1 MLLREKRQF
10 LVCTIILCR
19 NTFINLTKRIIPP
32 FIRNFLRMKTIF
44 KGTEVLSYKGSKLNL
59 KSIFFTLFSIFCCL
73 TSFAQEEQD
82 SVKVNQLD
90 NVLVSAVRVT
100 TKTPVSFS
108 NLDKKDIKYRN
119 LGQDIPILM
128 NYLPSVVTTS
138 DAGNGMGYTGIRVRG
153 SDATRVNVTI
163 NGIPYNDSE
172 SQGTFWV
179 NMPDFASS
187 VESLQLQRG
196 VGTSTNGSGA
206 FGASLNMLT
215 DNYAAKANGEI
226 SSSYGSFNSNKNTV
240 KFSTGLLNDHFELA
254 GRLSTIKS
262 DGYVDRAS
270 SDLKSYFLQGSY
282 VGKTTLIK
290 ALVFGG
296 TQKTYQSWNG
306 IDAETLHKN
315 RRYNSAGEFTD
326 EAGNDRFY
334 DNETDNYNQ
343 DHYQLHWSESLSD
356 KWSANLAFHY
366 TKGLGYFENYKY
378 DEPVEGYGAI
388 ESTKMVENDMG
399 ELVPGTDLIRQKWLD
414 NDFYGTTFSVKYK
427 EEKLDVIIGGGWNKY
442 EGDHYGKVIWARN
455 ASQSELGDHYYDDFS
470 AKTDGNIFAK
480 ANYQF
485 TEKLSFYGDLQYR
498 NVTYKANSWETGLVD
513 DNFNFFNPK
522 AGLNFEI
529 NQKNTLYFSYARANR
544 EPNRTDYEG
553 GNVKPEKL
561 NDFELGWRFNSEKF
575 QLSSNLYYMGYKDQL
590 ILTGTLDEVGAPIR
604 SNTDKSYRLGFEVD
618 ATIKL
623 SDKFIVRPNFT
634 LSSNKN
640 VDLDV
645 EGQNYG
651 TKNIAYSPEVIAG
664 NIIVYSPLESLHISL
679 LQKFVGEQYM
689 NNIELPSAKLADYFV
704 NDLNVS
710 YEIKPKS
717 VFKSIMI
724 TGLVNNILDKKYVSN
739 GYMWDVYPYYY
750 PQAGTNFLIGL
761 TLKF

>member
-1 MLLREKRQF
+1 
-10 LVCTIILCR
+10 
-19 NTFINLTKRIIPP
+19 
-32 FIRNFLRMKTIF
+32 MKTIF
-44 KGTEVLSYKGSKLNL
+44 KGAEVLSYKGSKIQKSSRT
-59 KSIFFTLFSIFCCL
+59 KSIFLLLFSIFFSQF
-73 TSFAQEEQD
+73 SFAQEQD
-82 SVKVNQLD
+82 STKVNKLD
-90 NVLVSAVRVT
+90 DVLVSAVRVT

-108 NLDKKDIKYRN
+108 NLDKKDIKFRN

-138 DAGNGMGYTGIRVRG
+138 DAGGGIGYTGIRVRG

-163 NGIPYNDSE
+163 NGIPYNDAE

-196 VGTSTNGSGA
+196 VGTSTNGSSA

-215 DNYAAKANGEI
+215 DNYATKASGEI

-270 SDLKSYFLQGSY
+270 SDLKSYFLQGTY

-296 TQKTYQSWNG
+296 TEKTYQSWNG
-306 IDAETLHKN
+306 IDAEKLNSDRT
-315 RRYNSAGEFTD
+315 YNSAGKYKD
-326 EAGNDRFY
+326 EAGNVHFY
-334 DNETDNYNQ
+334 DNETDNYKQN
-343 DHYQLHWSESLSD
+343 HYQLHWSESISD
-356 KWSANLAFHY
+356 QWSSNLAVHY
-366 TKGLGYFENYKY
+366 TKGQGFYENFKY
-378 DEPVEGYGAI
+378 NEPVAGYGPI
-388 ESTKMVENDMG
+388 QPTKMVENDLG

-427 EEKLDVIIGGGWNKY
+427 QEKLDVIVGGGWNKY
-442 EGDHYGKVIWARN
+442 EGSHFGKVIWARN
-455 ASQSELGDHYYDDFS
+455 SSVALPGDHYYDDFS
-470 AKTDGNIFAK
+470 TKTDGNIFAK

-498 NVTYKANSWETGLVD
+498 NVKYKANGKDTGLVD
-513 DNFNFFNPK
+513 DSFNFFNPK
-522 AGLNFEI
+522 AGLNYEI
-529 NQKNTLYFSYARANR
+529 NSKNALYFSYARANR

-561 NDFELGWRFNSEKF
+561 NDFELGWRFNSDKF
-575 QLSSNLYYMGYKDQL
+575 QLNSNVYYMAYKDQL
-590 ILTGTLDEVGAPIR
+590 ILTGRLDDVGAPIR
-604 SNTDKSYRLGFEVD
+604 ANTDKSYRLGLEVD
-618 ATIKL
+618 ATIQL
-623 SDKFIVRPNFT
+623 SEKFILRPNFT

-640 VDLDV
+640 IDLAV
-645 EGQNYG
+645 EGTHYG
-651 TKNIAYSPEVIAG
+651 TTDIAYSPSVIAG
-664 NIIVYSPLESLHISL
+664 NIIVYSPIQSLHISL
-679 LQKFVGEQYM
+679 LQKYVGEQYM
-689 NNIELPSAKLADYFV
+689 NNIELRAAKLADYFV

-717 VFKSIMI
+717 VFKSILI

-739 GYMWDVYPYYY
+739 GAMWDVYPYYY
-750 PQAGTNFLIGL
+750 PQAGINFLAGL

>member
-1 MLLREKRQF
+1 MK
-10 LVCTIILCR
+10 
-19 NTFINLTKRIIPP
+19 TFI
-32 FIRNFLRMKTIF
+32 
-44 KGTEVLSYKGSKLNL
+44 KGTEVLSCKGSKFLKTRRT
-59 KSIFFTLFSIFCCL
+59 KSILFTLFSLLYSLSSI
-73 TSFAQEEQD
+73 SQEQD
-82 SVKVNQLD
+82 STKVNKLD
-90 NVLVSAVRVT
+90 DVLVSAVRVT
-100 TKTPVSFS
+100 SKTPVSFS

-128 NYLPSVVTTS
+128 NYMPSVVTTS

-163 NGIPYNDSE
+163 NGIPYNDAE

-196 VGTSTNGSGA
+196 VGTSTNGSSA

-215 DNYAAKANGEI
+215 DNYGSKANGEI

-254 GRLSTIKS
+254 GRLSKIKS

-270 SDLKSYFLQGSY
+270 SDLKSYFLQGTY

-296 TQKTYQSWNG
+296 TEKTYQSWNG
-306 IDAETLHKN
+306 IDAETLNTN
-315 RRYNSAGEFTD
+315 RTFNSAGMYTD
-326 EAGNDRFY
+326 ESGNVRFY
-334 DNETDNYNQ
+334 DNETDNYQQ
-343 DHYQLHWSESLSD
+343 DHYQLHWSESFSD
-356 KWSANLAFHY
+356 KWSSNLAVHY
-366 TKGLGYFENYKY
+366 TKGKGYYENYKEDATMSDY
-378 DEPVEGYGAI
+378 GLQPVGAV
-388 ESTKMVENDMG
+388 TT
-399 ELVPGTDLIRQKWLD
+399 TDLVRQKWLD
-414 NDFYGTTFSVKYK
+414 NDFYGTTFSIKYK
-427 EEKLDVIIGGGWNKY
+427 DEKLDVIFGGGWNKY
-442 EGDHYGKVIWARN
+442 EGDHFGKVIWARY
-455 ASQSELGDHYYDDFS
+455 ASQSELGDLYYDDFS
-470 AKTDGNIFAK
+470 TKTDGNIFAK
-480 ANYQF
+480 ANYQL
-485 TEKLSFYGDLQYR
+485 TDKLSFYGDLQYR
-498 NVTYKANSWETGLVD
+498 NVKYKANSAETGLVD

-522 AGLNFEI
+522 AGLNYEI

-575 QLSSNLYYMGYKDQL
+575 QLNSNFYYMAYKDQL
-590 ILTGTLDEVGAPIR
+590 ILTGTLDDVGSPIR
-604 SNTDKSYRLGFEVD
+604 SNSEKSYRLGFEVD

-623 SDKFIVRPNFT
+623 SEKFMLRPNFT

-640 VDLDV
+640 VDLAV

-651 TKNIAYSPEVIAG
+651 TKDIAYSPEVIAG
-664 NIIVYSPLESLHISL
+664 NIIVYSPLKSLHISL
-679 LQKFVGEQYM
+679 LQKYVGEQYM
-689 NNIELPSAKLADYFV
+689 NNIELPAAKLADYFV

-750 PQAGTNFLIGL
+750 PQAGINFLAGL

>member
-1 MLLREKRQF
+1 
-10 LVCTIILCR
+10 
-19 NTFINLTKRIIPP
+19 
-32 FIRNFLRMKTIF
+32 MKTIF
-44 KGTEVLSYKGSKLNL
+44 KGAEVLSYKGSKIQKSSRT
-59 KSIFFTLFSIFCCL
+59 KSIFLLLFSIFFSQF
-73 TSFAQEEQD
+73 SFAQGQD
-82 SVKVNQLD
+82 STKVNKLD
-90 NVLVSAVRVT
+90 DVLVSAVRVT

-108 NLDKKDIKYRN
+108 NLDKKDIKFRN

-138 DAGNGMGYTGIRVRG
+138 DAGGGIGYTGIRVRG

-163 NGIPYNDSE
+163 NGIPYNDAE

-196 VGTSTNGSGA
+196 VGTSTNGSSA

-215 DNYAAKANGEI
+215 DNYATKASGEI

-270 SDLKSYFLQGSY
+270 SDLKSYFLQGTY
-282 VGKTTLIK
+282 IGKTTLIK

-296 TQKTYQSWNG
+296 TERTYQSWNG
-306 IDAETLHKN
+306 IDAEKLNSDRT
-315 RRYNSAGEFTD
+315 YNSAGKYKD
-326 EAGNDRFY
+326 EAGNVHFY
-334 DNETDNYNQ
+334 DNETDNYKQN
-343 DHYQLHWSESLSD
+343 HYQLHWSESISD
-356 KWSANLAFHY
+356 KWSSNLALHY
-366 TKGLGYFENYKY
+366 TKGQGYYENFKY
-378 DEPVEGYGAI
+378 NEPIKGYGPI
-388 ESTKMVENDMG
+388 QPTKMVENDLG

-427 EEKLDVIIGGGWNKY
+427 EEKLDVIVGGGWNKY
-442 EGDHYGKVIWARN
+442 EGAHFGKVIWARN
-455 ASQSELGDHYYDDFS
+455 SSQALPGDHYYDDFS
-470 AKTDGNIFAK
+470 TKTDGNIFAK
-480 ANYQF
+480 ANYQL

-498 NVTYKANSWETGLVD
+498 NVTYKANGKDTGLVD
-513 DNFNFFNPK
+513 DSFNFFNPK
-522 AGLNFEI
+522 AGLNYAI
-529 NQKNTLYFSYARANR
+529 NSKNTFYFSYARANR

-561 NDFELGWRFNSEKF
+561 NDFELGWRFNSDKF
-575 QLSSNLYYMGYKDQL
+575 QLNSNVYYMAYKDQL
-590 ILTGTLDEVGAPIR
+590 ILTGRLDDVGAPIR
-604 SNTDKSYRLGFEVD
+604 ANTEKSYRLGLEVD
-618 ATIKL
+618 ATIQL
-623 SDKFIVRPNFT
+623 SEKFILRPNFT

-640 VDLDV
+640 IDLAV
-645 EGQNYG
+645 EGTHYG
-651 TKNIAYSPEVIAG
+651 TTDIAYSPSVIAG
-664 NIIVYSPLESLHISL
+664 NIIVYSPIQNLHISL

-689 NNIELPSAKLADYFV
+689 NNIELPAAKLADYFV

-717 VFKSIMI
+717 VFKSILI
-724 TGLVNNILDKKYVSN
+724 TGLVNNFLDKKYVSN
-739 GYMWDVYPYYY
+739 GAMWDVYPYYY
-750 PQAGTNFLIGL
+750 PQAGINFLAGL

>member
-1 MLLREKRQF
+1 
-10 LVCTIILCR
+10 
-19 NTFINLTKRIIPP
+19 
-32 FIRNFLRMKTIF
+32 MKTF
-44 KGTEVLSYKGSKLNL
+44 FEGTEVLSYKGSKSHQLSKT
-59 KSIFFTLFSIFCCL
+59 KSIFFLLFSFFCTL
-73 TSFAQEEQD
+73 ISFAQTQD
-82 SVKVNQLD
+82 STRVNSLD
-90 NVLVSAVRVT
+90 EVLVSAVRVT
-100 TKTPVSFS
+100 AKTPVTFS

-138 DAGNGMGYTGIRVRG
+138 DAGNGFGYTGIRVRG

-163 NGIPYNDSE
+163 NGIPYNDAE

-196 VGTSTNGSGA
+196 VGTSTNGSSA

-215 DNYAAKANGEI
+215 DNYASKANGEI
-226 SSSYGSFNSNKNTV
+226 SSSYGSFNSRKNTV

-254 GRLSTIKS
+254 GRLSTLKS
-262 DGYVDRAS
+262 DGYIDRAS
-270 SDLKSYFLQGSY
+270 SDLKSYFLQGTY

-296 TQKTYQSWNG
+296 TEKTYQSWNG
-306 IDAETLHKN
+306 IDAETLNTN
-315 RRYNSAGEFTD
+315 RTFNSAGMYTD
-326 EAGNDRFY
+326 EAGNTRFY
-334 DNETDNYNQ
+334 DNETDNYQQ
-343 DHYQLHWSESLSD
+343 DHYQLHWNESFSD
-356 KWSANLAFHY
+356 KWSTNLAVHY
-366 TKGLGYFENYKY
+366 TKGKGYYENYKE
-378 DEPVEGYGAI
+378 DA
-388 ESTKMVENDMG
+388 DMG
-399 ELVPGTDLIRQKWLD
+399 EYGLLPVGAIATTDLVRQKWLD

-427 EEKLDVIIGGGWNKY
+427 DEKFDVIFGGGWNKY
-442 EGDHYGKVIWARN
+442 EGDHYGKVIWARY

-470 AKTDGNIFAK
+470 TKTDGNIFAK

-498 NVTYKANSWETGLVD
+498 NVQYKANSIETGLVD

-522 AGLNFEI
+522 AGLNYEI

-575 QLSSNLYYMGYKDQL
+575 QLNSNFYYMAYKDQL
-590 ILTGTLDEVGAPIR
+590 ILTGTLDDVGSPIR
-604 SNTDKSYRLGFEVD
+604 SNSEKSYRLGFEVD

-623 SDKFIVRPNFT
+623 SEKFMLRPNFT

-640 VDLDV
+640 VDLAV

-651 TKNIAYSPEVIAG
+651 TTSIAYSPEVIAG
-664 NIIVYSPLESLHISL
+664 NIIVYSPIENLHISL
-679 LQKFVGEQYM
+679 LQKYVGEQYM
-689 NNIELPSAKLADYFV
+689 NNIELPEAKLADYFV

-710 YEIKPKS
+710 FEIKPKS
-717 VFKSIMI
+717 IFKSIMI
-724 TGLVNNILDKKYVSN
+724 TGLVNNVLDKKYVSN
-739 GYMWDVYPYYY
+739 GYMYDVYPYYY
-750 PQAGTNFLIGL
+750 PQAGINFLAGL

>member
-1 MLLREKRQF
+1 
-10 LVCTIILCR
+10 
-19 NTFINLTKRIIPP
+19 
-32 FIRNFLRMKTIF
+32 MKTIF
-44 KGTEVLSYKGSKLNL
+44 KGAEVLSYKGSKIQKSSRT
-59 KSIFFTLFSIFCCL
+59 KSIFLLLFSIFFSQF
-73 TSFAQEEQD
+73 SFAQEQD
-82 SVKVNQLD
+82 STKVNKLD
-90 NVLVSAVRVT
+90 DVLVSAVRVT

-108 NLDKKDIKYRN
+108 NLDKKDIKFRN

-138 DAGNGMGYTGIRVRG
+138 DAGGGIGYTGIRVRG

-163 NGIPYNDSE
+163 NGIPYNDAE

-196 VGTSTNGSGA
+196 VGTSTNGSSA

-215 DNYAAKANGEI
+215 DNYATKASGEI

-270 SDLKSYFLQGSY
+270 SDLKSYFLQGTY

-296 TQKTYQSWNG
+296 TEKTYQSWNG
-306 IDAETLHKN
+306 IDAEKLNSDRT
-315 RRYNSAGEFTD
+315 YNSAGKYKD
-326 EAGNDRFY
+326 EAGNVHLY
-334 DNETDNYNQ
+334 DNETDNYKQN
-343 DHYQLHWSESLSD
+343 HYQLHWSESISD
-356 KWSANLAFHY
+356 QWSSNLAVHY
-366 TKGLGYFENYKY
+366 TKGQGFYENFKY
-378 DEPVEGYGAI
+378 NEPVAGYGPI
-388 ESTKMVENDMG
+388 QPTKMVENDLG

-427 EEKLDVIIGGGWNKY
+427 QEKLDVIVGGGWNKY
-442 EGDHYGKVIWARN
+442 EGSHFGKVIWARN
-455 ASQSELGDHYYDDFS
+455 SSVALPGDHYYDDFS
-470 AKTDGNIFAK
+470 TKTDGNIFAK

-498 NVTYKANSWETGLVD
+498 NVKYKANGKDTGLVD
-513 DNFNFFNPK
+513 DSFNFFNPK
-522 AGLNFEI
+522 AGLNYEI
-529 NQKNTLYFSYARANR
+529 NSKNTLYFSYARANR

-561 NDFELGWRFNSEKF
+561 NDFELGWRFNSDKF
-575 QLSSNLYYMGYKDQL
+575 QLNSNVYYMAYKDQL
-590 ILTGTLDEVGAPIR
+590 ILTGRLDDVGAPIR
-604 SNTDKSYRLGFEVD
+604 ANTDKSYRLGLEVD
-618 ATIKL
+618 ATIQL
-623 SDKFIVRPNFT
+623 SEKFILRPNFT

-640 VDLDV
+640 IDLAV
-645 EGQNYG
+645 EGTHYG
-651 TKNIAYSPEVIAG
+651 TTDIAYSPSVIAG
-664 NIIVYSPLESLHISL
+664 NIIVYSPIQSLHISL
-679 LQKFVGEQYM
+679 LQKYVGEQYM
-689 NNIELPSAKLADYFV
+689 NNIELRAAKLADYFV

-717 VFKSIMI
+717 VFKSILI

-739 GYMWDVYPYYY
+739 GAMWDVYPYYY
-750 PQAGTNFLIGL
+750 PQAGINFLAGL

>member
-1 MLLREKRQF
+1 
-10 LVCTIILCR
+10 
-19 NTFINLTKRIIPP
+19 
-32 FIRNFLRMKTIF
+32 MKTF
-44 KGTEVLSYKGSKLNL
+44 FLGAKAQSYKGSKSHKMSAT
-59 KSIFFTLFSIFCCL
+59 KSIFFLLSSIFL
-73 TSFAQEEQD
+73 TQFSFAQEQD
-82 SVKVNQLD
+82 STKVNKLD
-90 NVLVSAVRVT
+90 DVLVSAVRVT
-100 TKTPVSFS
+100 TKTPVTFS
-108 NLDKKDIKYRN
+108 NMDKKEIKFRN
-119 LGQDIPILM
+119 LGQDIPVLM

-138 DAGNGMGYTGIRVRG
+138 DAGGGIGYTGIRVRG

-163 NGIPYNDSE
+163 NGIPYNDAE

-215 DNYAAKANGEI
+215 DSYASKPTGEI

-270 SDLKSYFLQGSY
+270 SDLKSYFLQGTY

-296 TQKTYQSWNG
+296 TEKTYQSWNG
-306 IDAETLHKN
+306 IDAETLN
-315 RRYNSAGEFTD
+315 TDRTFNSAGMYTD
-326 EAGNDRFY
+326 ESGNVRFY
-334 DNETDNYNQ
+334 DNETDNYKQ
-343 DHYQLHWSESLSD
+343 DNYQLHWSESYSD
-356 KWSANLAFHY
+356 KWSSNLAFHY
-366 TKGLGYFENYKY
+366 TKGKGYYENYKEDATMAEY
-378 DEPVEGYGAI
+378 GLQPVG
-388 ESTKMVENDMG
+388 TVTT
-399 ELVPGTDLIRQKWLD
+399 TDLVRQKWLD

-427 EEKLDVIIGGGWNKY
+427 EEKLDVILGGGLNKY
-442 EGDHYGKVIWARN
+442 EGDHYGKVIWARY
-455 ASQSELGDHYYDDFS
+455 ASQSEPGDHYYDDS
-470 AKTDGNIFAK
+470 STKTDGNIFAK

-498 NVTYKANSWETGLVD
+498 RVQYKANSAETGLVND
-513 DNFNFFNPK
+513 TFNFFNPK
-522 AGLNFEI
+522 AGLNYEI
-529 NQKNTLYFSYARANR
+529 NDKNTLYFSYARANR

-575 QLSSNLYYMGYKDQL
+575 QLNSNFYYMGYKDQL
-590 ILTGTLDEVGAPIR
+590 ILTGRLDDVGSPIR
-604 SNTDKSYRLGFEVD
+604 ANTEKSYRLGFEVD

-623 SDKFIVRPNFT
+623 SEKFILRPNFT

-640 VDLDV
+640 VDLAV
-645 EGQNYG
+645 EGQYYG
-651 TKNIAYSPEVIAG
+651 TTKIAYSPEVIAG
-664 NIIVYSPLESLHISL
+664 NIIVYSPIESLHVSL
-679 LQKFVGEQYM
+679 LQKYVGEQYM
-689 NNIELPSAKLADYFV
+689 NNIELLSAKLADYFV

-717 VFKSIMI
+717 IFKSIMI

-739 GYMWDVYPYYY
+739 GAMYDIYPYYY
-750 PQAGTNFLIGL
+750 PQAGINFLAGL

>member
-1 MLLREKRQF
+1 
-10 LVCTIILCR
+10 
-19 NTFINLTKRIIPP
+19 
-32 FIRNFLRMKTIF
+32 MKTIF
-44 KGTEVLSYKGSKLNL
+44 KGAKVLSYKGSKFFKTKRT
-59 KSIFFTLFSIFCCL
+59 KSIFFTLFSIFFTL
-73 TSFAQEEQD
+73 FSFAQAQD
-82 SVKVNQLD
+82 STKVNSLD
-90 NVLVSAVRVT
+90 EVLVSAVRVT
-100 TKTPVSFS
+100 TKTPVTFS

-128 NYLPSVVTTS
+128 NYMPSVVTTS

-163 NGIPYNDSE
+163 NGIPYNDAE

-215 DNYAAKANGEI
+215 DNYASKANGEI
-226 SSSYGSFNSNKNTV
+226 SSSYGSFNSQKNTV

-254 GRLSTIKS
+254 GRLSRIKS
-262 DGYVDRAS
+262 DGYIDRAS
-270 SDLKSYFLQGSY
+270 SDLKSYFLQGTY

-296 TQKTYQSWNG
+296 TEKTYQSWNG
-306 IDAETLHKN
+306 IDAETLNSN
-315 RRYNSAGEFTD
+315 RTFNSAGMYTD
-326 EAGNDRFY
+326 EAGNVRFY
-334 DNETDNYNQ
+334 DNETDNYKQ
-343 DHYQLHWSESLSD
+343 DHYQLHWSESFSD
-356 KWSANLAFHY
+356 KWSSNLAVHY
-366 TKGLGYFENYKY
+366 TKGKGYYENYKEDADMADY
-378 DEPVEGYGAI
+378 SLLPVEAI
-388 ESTKMVENDMG
+388 TT
-399 ELVPGTDLIRQKWLD
+399 TDLVRQKWLD

-427 EEKLDVIIGGGWNKY
+427 DEKLDVIFGGGWNKY
-442 EGDHYGKVIWARN
+442 EGDHFGKVIWARY

-470 AKTDGNIFAK
+470 TKRDGNIFAK

-498 NVTYKANSWETGLVD
+498 NVKYKANSAETGLVD

-522 AGLNFEI
+522 AGLNYEI

-575 QLSSNLYYMGYKDQL
+575 QLNSNFYYMAYKDQL
-590 ILTGTLDEVGAPIR
+590 ILTGTLDDVGAPIR

-623 SDKFIVRPNFT
+623 SDKFILRPNFT

-640 VDLDV
+640 VDLAV

-651 TKNIAYSPEVIAG
+651 TTKIAYSPEVIAG

-679 LQKFVGEQYM
+679 LQKYVGEQYM

-724 TGLVNNILDKKYVSN
+724 TGLVNNILDKRYVSN

-750 PQAGTNFLIGL
+750 PQAGINFLAGL